1 MARKLKIDS
10 YENLTKTL
18 TKLLQELDGG
28 DVTEKR
34 RRNLRLMTEICK
46 VQAQILRDTQLMEA
60 MDSYEKLVQETR
72 QRNDQYYI

>member
-18 TKLLQELDGG
+18 TKLLQELDGD

>member
-1 MARKLKIDS
+1 MARKLKINT

-18 TKLLQELDGG
+18 TKLLQELDGD

>member
-1 MARKLKIDS
+1 MARKLKINT

-18 TKLLQELDGG
+18 TKLLQELDGE